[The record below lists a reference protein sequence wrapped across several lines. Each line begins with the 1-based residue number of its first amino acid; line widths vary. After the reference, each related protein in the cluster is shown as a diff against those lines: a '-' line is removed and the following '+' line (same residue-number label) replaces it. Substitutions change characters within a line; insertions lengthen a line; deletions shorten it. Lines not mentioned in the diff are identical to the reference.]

1 MPGTMRVPRFA
12 HSEGHT
18 DLCYDPSGRYL
29 LTCGS
34 DGDVRIWDGFE
45 DNDPESHNVG
55 ESALALACAA
65 GKFFVATD
73 EYSVSARKFPSADLD
88 GVVTRFPSDV
98 YAVTCSHDARTLVA
112 GSGDFTIKVVDVE
125 SGSSKLL
132 EGHEAPVLYCSLD
145 PKEEFLASS
154 SCDGT
159 IRVWKLDDGTC
170 VKTWSVLPKSNDFCM
185 SKTLGR
191 LSWSMKDGSYLAIP
205 IEKEVRLISR
215 GSWDVQRT
223 LTDPSVEEIFSIA
236 TFSACGTFLAS
247 SSVKGEVLVWN
258 LDTSKLVE
266 RFVHEKGYNI
276 CSMIWNPK
284 RRELAYCDSQGQLG
298 VIESIGIVQPPK
310 ITVAE
315 KTAEEFLDNMADED
329 DDNFPEDVGDIDDEL
344 VSRPEAVRRKTN
356 VLDSD
361 DEDAIDLGAIKATYE
376 PRIFGEN
383 SNESGSRRADVTST
397 PATTIIREVYKGP
410 EPPLVQAPF
419 QPGSTPTH
427 LQHRF
432 MVWNS
437 VGVVR
442 AHNTEEESSIEV
454 EFHDSAVHHPM
465 HQGNSLGHTMAAL
478 SDEALLLACPRD
490 VDGSSSSKLVC
501 VHFGT
506 WDSNKEWS
514 FEMPEG
520 ENIEAIT
527 LGSGW
532 AAVACSSGL
541 VRLFTLGGMQSGVFR
556 VPGPVVCL
564 AGASDSLAIFYHQA
578 AGLPGQQSVA
588 MSRYR
593 VAKKQRPVLPVQ
605 VPLGYKQELSW
616 AGFTDEGSPC
626 YADSN
631 GTVCVL
637 NSSFGQSWLP
647 VCLTKEHTKGKS
659 DHFFV
664 VGVSEVRQHVRCI
677 PCKGARYPAVLPR
690 PVTSVLDFKLPLL
703 EESTE
708 KGKLEEEYGRA
719 SRLVEL
725 LKFWDEKGMEVSEEL
740 RTTQQKLNHTLLK
753 MFALATRADR
763 EYRAVDVAR
772 LMPTEAVVQGASQYA
787 ARCHHLALAE
797 KVGRLVED
805 FDSGEALDGGSA
817 AEEEDED
824 VERDIRDANF
834 AAASENAK
842 LSRSVP
848 KDNSSVLKP
857 KPVLFRKNS
866 DVLMRSTNDSE
877 ESVEKRQPEQAK
889 VLSVSPFVANPFKKT
904 SQPQRVAKGM
914 DAVIKEATA
923 PKPVVSTP
931 VVPAV
936 ASRKTTKATGQE
948 QPKKTKSAAKQLKLF
963 ANPKLL
969 ANKGDAS
976 EKSETTDSKDEVETP
991 KPQENGTHS
1000 SQSLTANQAAKKSG
1014 FQLYLDSVRD
1024 ELTEE
1029 FPELDDSDLAKK
1041 AMADFRAL
1049 PPKER
1054 TGWNEKAKR
1063 PGGGDDASSPGG
1075 TKRNISETEESSM
1088 SKKSKVDGS
1097 SNANG

>member
-1 MPGTMRVPRFA
+1 MGVPRFA

-73 EYSVSARKFPSADLD
+73 NYSVSARKFPSADLD

-185 SKTLGR
+185 SKTLAR
-191 LSWSMKDGSYLAIP
+191 LSWSVKDGSYLAVP
-205 IEKEVRLISR
+205 VDKEVRLISR

-258 LDTSKLVE
+258 LNTSKLVE

-298 VIESIGIVQPPK
+298 VIEGIGIVQPPK
-310 ITVAE
+310 ITVVE

-329 DDNFPEDVGDIDDEL
+329 DGDFPEDAGDIADEL
-344 VSRPEAVRRKTN
+344 VSRPESLRRKTN

-383 SNESGSRRADVTST
+383 SNESGSRRADVAST
-397 PATTIIREVYKGP
+397 PTTTIVREVYKGP

-647 VCLTKEHTKGKS
+647 VCLTKGHTKGKS

-664 VGVSEVRQHVRCI
+664 IGVSEVRQHVRCI

-740 RTTQQKLNHTLLK
+740 RTAQQKLNHTLLK
-753 MFALATRADR
+753 LFALATRADR

-797 KVGRLVED
+797 RVGRLVED

-817 AEEEDED
+817 AEEEDEV

-842 LSRSVP
+842 LSRSIP

-866 DVLMRSTNDSE
+866 DILTRSTNDSE
-877 ESVEKRQPEQAK
+877 ESVEKRQPEQGK

-976 EKSETTDSKDEVETP
+976 EKSETTDSKDEVETT
-991 KPQENGTHS
+991 KPQENGAHS
-1000 SQSLTANQAAKKSG
+1000 SQNSTTNQPAKKSG

-1024 ELTEE
+1024 ELAEE
-1029 FPELDDSDLAKK
+1029 FPELDESDLAKK

-1054 TGWNEKAKR
+1054 TGWNDKAKR
-1063 PGGGDDASSPGG
+1063 PGGGDDAISPGG
-1075 TKRNISETEESSM
+1075 TKRNISETEESST
-1088 SKKSKVDGS
+1088 SKRLKVDGS
-1097 SNANG
+1097 SNADG

>member
-1 MPGTMRVPRFA
+1 MRQDVERT
-12 HSEGHT
+12 SQEQ
-18 DLCYDPSGRYL
+18 RL
-29 LTCGS
+29 L
-34 DGDVRIWDGFE
+34 VRPLLLF
-45 DNDPESHNVG
+45 
-55 ESALALACAA
+55 L
-65 GKFFVATD
+65 
-73 EYSVSARKFPSADLD
+73 SVSPS
-88 GVVTRFPSDV
+88 TQ
-98 YAVTCSHDARTLVA
+98 
-112 GSGDFTIKVVDVE
+112 
-125 SGSSKLL
+125 LL
-132 EGHEAPVLYCSLD
+132 L
-145 PKEEFLASS
+145 
-154 SCDGT
+154 
-159 IRVWKLDDGTC
+159 
-170 VKTWSVLPKSNDFCM
+170 
-185 SKTLGR
+185 
-191 LSWSMKDGSYLAIP
+191 YLAIP
-205 IEKEVRLISR
+205 VDREVRLISR

-223 LTDPSVEEIFSIA
+223 LTDPSAEEIFSIA

-298 VIESIGIVQPPK
+298 VIEGIGIVQPPK
-310 ITVAE
+310 ITVVE

-329 DDNFPEDVGDIDDEL
+329 DGDFLEDAGDIDDEL
-344 VSRPEAVRRKTN
+344 VSRPEALRRKTN

-383 SNESGSRRADVTST
+383 SNESGSRRADVGST
-397 PATTIIREVYKGP
+397 PATTIVREVYKGP

-664 VGVSEVRQHVRCI
+664 IGVSEVRQHVRCI

-708 KGKLEEEYGRA
+708 KGKLEDEYGRA

-740 RTTQQKLNHTLLK
+740 RTAQQKLNHTLLK
-753 MFALATRADR
+753 LFALATRADR

-797 KVGRLVED
+797 RVGRLVED
-805 FDSGEALDGGSA
+805 FDSGEVLDGGSA

-857 KPVLFRKNS
+857 KPVLLRKNS

-914 DAVIKEATA
+914 DVVIKEATA
-923 PKPVVSTP
+923 PKPIVSTP

-936 ASRKTTKATGQE
+936 ASRTTTKATGQE

-976 EKSETTDSKDEVETP
+976 EKSETADSKDEVETP
-991 KPQENGTHS
+991 KPQENGAHS
-1000 SQSLTANQAAKKSG
+1000 SQNLTTNQATKKSG

-1024 ELTEE
+1024 ELAEE
-1029 FPELDDSDLAKK
+1029 FPELDESDLAKK
-1041 AMADFRAL
+1041 AVADFRAL

-1063 PGGGDDASSPGG
+1063 PGSGDDASSPGG
-1075 TKRNISETEESSM
+1075 TKRNISETEESST

>member
-1 MPGTMRVPRFA
+1 
-12 HSEGHT
+12 
-18 DLCYDPSGRYL
+18 
-29 LTCGS
+29 
-34 DGDVRIWDGFE
+34 
-45 DNDPESHNVG
+45 
-55 ESALALACAA
+55 
-65 GKFFVATD
+65 
-73 EYSVSARKFPSADLD
+73 
-88 GVVTRFPSDV
+88 
-98 YAVTCSHDARTLVA
+98 
-112 GSGDFTIKVVDVE
+112 
-125 SGSSKLL
+125 
-132 EGHEAPVLYCSLD
+132 
-145 PKEEFLASS
+145 
-154 SCDGT
+154 
-159 IRVWKLDDGTC
+159 
-170 VKTWSVLPKSNDFCM
+170 
-185 SKTLGR
+185 
-191 LSWSMKDGSYLAIP
+191 
-205 IEKEVRLISR
+205 
-215 GSWDVQRT
+215 
-223 LTDPSVEEIFSIA
+223 IFSIA

-258 LDTSKLVE
+258 LNTSKLVE

-298 VIESIGIVQPPK
+298 VIEGIGIVQPPK
-310 ITVAE
+310 ITVVE

-329 DDNFPEDVGDIDDEL
+329 DGDFPEDAGDIADEL
-344 VSRPEAVRRKTN
+344 VSRPESLRRKTN

-383 SNESGSRRADVTST
+383 SNESGSRRADVAST
-397 PATTIIREVYKGP
+397 PTTTIVREVYKGP

-564 AGASDSLAIFYHQA
+564 TGASDSLAIFYHQA

-647 VCLTKEHTKGKS
+647 VCLTKGHTKGKS

-664 VGVSEVRQHVRCI
+664 IGVSEVRQHVRCI

-740 RTTQQKLNHTLLK
+740 RTAQQKLNHTLLK
-753 MFALATRADR
+753 LFALATRADR

-797 KVGRLVED
+797 RVGRLVED

-817 AEEEDED
+817 AEEEDEV

-842 LSRSVP
+842 LSRSIP

-866 DVLMRSTNDSE
+866 DILTRSTNDSE
-877 ESVEKRQPEQAK
+877 ESVEKRQPEQGK

-976 EKSETTDSKDEVETP
+976 EKSEMTDSKDEVETT
-991 KPQENGTHS
+991 KPQENGAHS
-1000 SQSLTANQAAKKSG
+1000 SQNLTTNQPAKKSG

-1024 ELTEE
+1024 ELAEE
-1029 FPELDDSDLAKK
+1029 FPELDESDLAKK

-1054 TGWNEKAKR
+1054 TVRTLSLRASGWNDKAKR
-1063 PGGGDDASSPGG
+1063 PGGGDDAISPGG
-1075 TKRNISETEESSM
+1075 TKRNISETEESST
-1088 SKKSKVDGS
+1088 SKRLKVDGS

>member
-88 GVVTRFPSDV
+88 GIVTRFPSDI
-98 YAVTCSHDARTLVA
+98 YAITCSHDARTLVA

-170 VKTWSVLPKSNDFCM
+170 VKTWSVLPKSNDFWCIHFCCFFLF
-185 SKTLGR
+185 SPSTQL
-191 LSWSMKDGSYLAIP
+191 LLYLAIP

-310 ITVAE
+310 ITVRLVAE

-361 DEDAIDLGAIKATYE
+361 DEDAIGDIRTPHLWRKFQRERLSTGRRHFHARNHHHPGGVQG
-376 PRIFGEN
+376 PR
-383 SNESGSRRADVTST
+383 A
-397 PATTIIREVYKGP
+397 
-410 EPPLVQAPF
+410 PLVQAPF

-564 AGASDSLAIFYHQA
+564 AGASDSLAIFFHQA

-708 KGKLEEEYGRA
+708 KGKLEEEYGRT
-719 SRLVEL
+719 SRLVS
-725 LKFWDEKGMEVSEEL
+725 FSSSDEKGMEVSEEL

-753 MFALATRADR
+753 LFALATRADR

-834 AAASENAK
+834 AAASENA
-842 LSRSVP
+842 
-848 KDNSSVLKP
+848 
-857 KPVLFRKNS
+857 
-866 DVLMRSTNDSE
+866 
-877 ESVEKRQPEQAK
+877 
-889 VLSVSPFVANPFKKT
+889 
-904 SQPQRVAKGM
+904 
-914 DAVIKEATA
+914 
-923 PKPVVSTP
+923 
-931 VVPAV
+931 
-936 ASRKTTKATGQE
+936 
-948 QPKKTKSAAKQLKLF
+948 
-963 ANPKLL
+963 
-969 ANKGDAS
+969 
-976 EKSETTDSKDEVETP
+976 
-991 KPQENGTHS
+991 
-1000 SQSLTANQAAKKSG
+1000 
-1014 FQLYLDSVRD
+1014 
-1024 ELTEE
+1024 
-1029 FPELDDSDLAKK
+1029 
-1041 AMADFRAL
+1041 
-1049 PPKER
+1049 
-1054 TGWNEKAKR
+1054 
-1063 PGGGDDASSPGG
+1063 
-1075 TKRNISETEESSM
+1075 
-1088 SKKSKVDGS
+1088 
-1097 SNANG
+1097 

>member
-98 YAVTCSHDARTLVA
+98 YAVTCSHDARTLIA

-191 LSWSMKDGSYLAIP
+191 LSWSVKDGSYLAVP

-258 LDTSKLVE
+258 LDTFKLAE

-310 ITVAE
+310 ITVME

-329 DDNFPEDVGDIDDEL
+329 DDNFPEDAGDIDDEL
-344 VSRPEAVRRKTN
+344 VSRPEVVRRKTN

-383 SNESGSRRADVTST
+383 SNESGSRRADVAST

-454 EFHDSAVHHPM
+454 EFHDSTVHHPM

-556 VPGPVVCL
+556 VPGPIVCL

-593 VAKKQRPVLPVQ
+593 VSKKQRPVLPVQ

-626 YADSN
+626 YTDSN

-647 VCLTKEHTKGKS
+647 VCLTKEH
-659 DHFFV
+659 
-664 VGVSEVRQHVRCI
+664 
-677 PCKGARYPAVLPR
+677 
-690 PVTSVLDFKLPLL
+690 
-703 EESTE
+703 
-708 KGKLEEEYGRA
+708 
-719 SRLVEL
+719 
-725 LKFWDEKGMEVSEEL
+725 
-740 RTTQQKLNHTLLK
+740 
-753 MFALATRADR
+753 
-763 EYRAVDVAR
+763 
-772 LMPTEAVVQGASQYA
+772 
-787 ARCHHLALAE
+787 
-797 KVGRLVED
+797 
-805 FDSGEALDGGSA
+805 
-817 AEEEDED
+817 
-824 VERDIRDANF
+824 
-834 AAASENAK
+834 
-842 LSRSVP
+842 
-848 KDNSSVLKP
+848 
-857 KPVLFRKNS
+857 
-866 DVLMRSTNDSE
+866 
-877 ESVEKRQPEQAK
+877 
-889 VLSVSPFVANPFKKT
+889 
-904 SQPQRVAKGM
+904 
-914 DAVIKEATA
+914 
-923 PKPVVSTP
+923 VSTL
-931 VVPAV
+931 
-936 ASRKTTKATGQE
+936 ASTRSIRQKT
-948 QPKKTKSAAKQLKLF
+948 
-963 ANPKLL
+963 
-969 ANKGDAS
+969 
-976 EKSETTDSKDEVETP
+976 V
-991 KPQENGTHS
+991 
-1000 SQSLTANQAAKKSG
+1000 
-1014 FQLYLDSVRD
+1014 
-1024 ELTEE
+1024 
-1029 FPELDDSDLAKK
+1029 
-1041 AMADFRAL
+1041 
-1049 PPKER
+1049 
-1054 TGWNEKAKR
+1054 
-1063 PGGGDDASSPGG
+1063 
-1075 TKRNISETEESSM
+1075 
-1088 SKKSKVDGS
+1088 
-1097 SNANG
+1097 